1 MQILVTMTAKDG
13 RVCRLENVFLRGG
26 QIKFIVLPELLK
38 NSPILKKVQ
47 QMKSKRV
54 EQEAPK
60 GNKTGGMGVN
70 AKKQKRS

>member
-1 MQILVTMTAKDG
+1 
-13 RVCRLENVFLRGG
+13 
-26 QIKFIVLPELLK
+26 
-38 NSPILKKVQ
+38 
-47 QMKSKRV
+47 MKSKRV